1 MIPNLKLRDLL
12 IDTAAQSGISLQTS
26 YVEGGA
32 TDGAA
37 IHLHDT
43 GVPTV
48 VMGVAARHIH
58 SHSSIIHGDDY
69 EDAVRLL
76 VALIKR
82 LDADTVA
89 DLTA

>member
-1 MIPNLKLRDLL
+1 
-12 IDTAAQSGISLQTS
+12 
-26 YVEGGA
+26 
-32 TDGAA
+32 
-37 IHLHDT
+37 
-43 GVPTV
+43 
-48 VMGVAARHIH
+48 MGVAARHIH